1 MVFNATVNNISAI
14 SWRSVLLV
22 EETGVP
28 GENRRAVKLMQRLS
42 TFVRGN
48 NSSGLMNIY
57 KQLRALFACV
67 VCSSLP

>member
-1 MVFNATVNNISAI
+1 MAFSYKTFSSKDNIRQQQFN
-14 SWRSVLLV
+14 
-22 EETGVP
+22 
-28 GENRRAVKLMQRLS
+28 ENLNAGKLMQRLS

>member
-1 MVFNATVNNISAI
+1 MNGKKLLWYDNIKKTHNNDEYNSR
-14 SWRSVLLV
+14 WF
-22 EETGVP
+22 
-28 GENRRAVKLMQRLS
+28 M